1 MIQEPL
7 LTETLRHAVHF
18 ELCFVRAGSCQ
29 PAYFDEGEAG
39 VLGQLRA
46 QGRLAGVGASL
57 QQDRDQAGTVSR
69 RRLSEYEI

>member
-1 MIQEPL
+1 M
-7 LTETLRHAVHF
+7 
-18 ELCFVRAGSCQ
+18 RAGRYQ

-57 QQDRDQAGTVSR
+57 KQDGDQAGAVSR

>member
-1 MIQEPL
+1 M
-7 LTETLRHAVHF
+7 
-18 ELCFVRAGSCQ
+18 RAGRVR

-57 QQDRDQAGTVSR
+57 EQDGDQAGAVSR
-69 RRLSEYEI
+69 RRLSEYKI